1 MSSWPGS
8 SSAGITSP
16 ERLRPASGRFST
28 TLPPAVPAST
38 MTTVAELVDAALV
51 ETEAEILTDG

>member
-1 MSSWPGS
+1 M
-8 SSAGITSP
+8 
-16 ERLRPASGRFST
+16 
-28 TLPPAVPAST
+28 TLPPPAVPART